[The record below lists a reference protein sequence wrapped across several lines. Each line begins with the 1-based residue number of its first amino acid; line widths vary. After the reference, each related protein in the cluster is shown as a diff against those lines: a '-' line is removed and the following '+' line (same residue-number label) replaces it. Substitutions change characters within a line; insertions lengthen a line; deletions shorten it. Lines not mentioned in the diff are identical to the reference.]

1 MINSLDIS
9 NLKWDNC
16 SGICYQNRNRI
27 NKCLYS
33 FFNKTDCKMDIEKRI
48 GSNST
53 CAEVYLVNID
63 KTQVALKVLPILR
76 EKDETNNIKEI
87 DFATKASRLVLNHK
101 SQFFPIVYGS
111 SLCKNIKFDDSSS
124 FKEGSENYSVIK
136 SIDSDNTLNKK
147 EKVLL
152 KIKISNCLEY
162 EKYKEKYK
170 NNLEVNANV
179 LFSELAWSDL
189 LQFIK
194 ENKVTETMCDNI
206 LFQVFSGIND
216 LQTKLNLVHY
226 DLHLGNIL
234 MLFSKIK
241 DEKYLTC
248 LIHDFG
254 KTEEITNW
262 TSEYYK
268 EDYIKFIYAF
278 CKSDIPH
285 IIKEKLFKIEN
296 YLIGYTE
303 NKPPLEKI
311 LSFLTS

>member
-33 FFNKTDCKMDIEKRI
+33 FFNKTDCKMDITVEKRI

-63 KTQVALKVLPILR
+63 KTQVALKVLPILQK
-76 EKDETNNIKEI
+76 KDEINNIKEI
-87 DFATKASRLVLNHK
+87 AFATKASSLVLNDK

-111 SLCKNIKFDDSSS
+111 SICENIKFDDSSS
-124 FKEGSENYSVIK
+124 FKEGSENYSVSKI
-136 SIDSDNTLNKK
+136 IDSDNTLTKK
-147 EKVLL
+147 EKARL
-152 KIKISNCLEY
+152 KISKCLEY
-162 EKYKEKYK
+162 KK
-170 NNLEVNANV
+170 NNLKVNANV
-179 LFSELAWSDL
+179 LFSELAWGDL

-194 ENKVTETMCDNI
+194 ENEVTETMCDNI

-216 LQTKLNLVHY
+216 LQTKLNLVHN

-268 EDYIKFIYAF
+268 EDYIKFIDAF
-278 CKSDIPH
+278 CKSDMPD
-285 IIKEKLFKIEN
+285 IIKEKLSKIEK
-296 YLIGYTE
+296 YLTDYTE

-311 LSFLTS
+311 LSFLTR